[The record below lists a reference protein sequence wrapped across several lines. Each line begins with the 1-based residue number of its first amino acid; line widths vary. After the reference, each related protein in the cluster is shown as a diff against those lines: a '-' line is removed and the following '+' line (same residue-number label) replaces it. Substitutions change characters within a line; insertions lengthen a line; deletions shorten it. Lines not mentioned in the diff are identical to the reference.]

1 MNDLTAMSDIHALSG
16 AYALDALEPAE
27 RAGFETHL
35 AACAA
40 CRAEVAS
47 FHETAALIAETTAE
61 VPPASLRAGVL
72 AGIREVRPLP
82 PETREEP
89 QTPEITA
96 EPTGATVVPLHR
108 RLLPRLLAGAAA
120 IVLLA
125 AGVLVWHPWQSS
137 TTSIADQVLHAQDA
151 VSSTEHIPG
160 GAEMTLVRSPSL
172 ERAVLVA
179 HDLPSPGAGKT
190 YQLWL
195 DQPGSGMVS
204 AGLISDTS
212 DTTVLTGDAATA
224 TAAAVSVEPDT
235 GSPAPTSDP
244 VALFPFSAGE
254 KDGA

>member
-16 AYALDALEPAE
+16 AYAFDALDDAE

-47 FHETAALIAETTAE
+47 FQETSALIAETTAE
-61 VPPASLRAGVL
+61 APPASLRAGVL

-82 PETREEP
+82 PEPART
-89 QTPEITA
+89 
-96 EPTGATVVPLHR
+96 TVVPMR
-108 RLLPRLLAGAAA
+108 RRILPRLLATAAA
-120 IVLLA
+120 LVLLA
-125 AGVLVWHPWQSS
+125 AGLLVWHPWQSS
-137 TTSIADQVLHAQDA
+137 RTDIADQVLHAQDA
-151 VSSTEHIPG
+151 VSSTQHMAG
-160 GAEMTLVRSPSL
+160 GGEMTLVRSPSL
-172 ERAVLVA
+172 GRAVLVA
-179 HDLPSPGAGKT
+179 HDVPPAGAGKT

-195 DQPGSGMVS
+195 AQPGSGMVS

-235 GSPAPTSDP
+235 GSPKPTTDP
-244 VALFPFSAGE
+244 VALFPFSAAG
-254 KDGA
+254 KGGA

>member
-16 AYALDALEPAE
+16 AYAFDALDPAE

-47 FHETAALIAETTAE
+47 FQETSALIAETTAE
-61 VPPASLRAGVL
+61 APPASLRAGVL

-82 PETREEP
+82 PEPAR
-89 QTPEITA
+89 
-96 EPTGATVVPLHR
+96 ATVVPMR
-108 RLLPRLLAGAAA
+108 RRVLPRLLATAAA
-120 IVLLA
+120 LVLLA
-125 AGVLVWHPWQSS
+125 AGLLVWHPWQSS
-137 TTSIADQVLHAQDA
+137 RADLADQVLHAQDA
-151 VSSTEHIPG
+151 VSSTQRMAG
-160 GAEMTLVRSPSL
+160 GGEMTLVRSPSL

-179 HDLPSPGAGKT
+179 HDLPSPGLGKT

-195 DQPGSGMVS
+195 AQPGSGMIS

-235 GSPAPTSDP
+235 GSPEPTTDP
-244 VALFPFSAGE
+244 VALFPFSATG
-254 KDGA
+254 KSGA